1 MNIIEILCKN
11 CGKPTMNKNF
21 CSLSCA
27 NGYLA
32 KARGEKRRQEYDIH
46 PLHCKC
52 CDAPLEYDRRKQDYC
67 GHSCAAQIN
76 NSRFPKRKLMQSK
89 FIDGKKVVIIKP
101 LPLCEMCGEE
111 CKTHKSKFCSERC
124 SSLHRKQETDKKIE
138 SNEKVYFRQIRRY
151 LIEKHGE
158 KCMECG
164 WDKKNPITNTV
175 PLDMDHI
182 DGDHENNVLTNLKLL
197 CPNCHSLTPTY
208 KGLNRG
214 HGRAERRKRYH
225 NGQSF

>member
-1 MNIIEILCKN
+1 
-11 CGKPTMNKNF
+11 
-21 CSLSCA
+21 
-27 NGYLA
+27 
-32 KARGEKRRQEYDIH
+32 
-46 PLHCKC
+46 
-52 CDAPLEYDRRKQDYC
+52 
-67 GHSCAAQIN
+67 
-76 NSRFPKRKLMQSK
+76 
-89 FIDGKKVVIIKP
+89 
-101 LPLCEMCGEE
+101 MCGEE